1 MKYVFSFLFLTF
13 SFSAFSQIEVTSE
26 RGDKGVITLNY
37 ANSSDMTYTVLLEFP
52 VLLNLSTTG
61 GSRVIA
67 IANPG
72 KGRLTTLKPLQA
84 NQRTN
89 YFYKYTFV
97 KGNIYGKTKV
107 EPIYLVPVKEGTLVR
122 SVPMTHI
129 ENRLQPKE
137 HNDDYVGIAFHF
149 DEEVEIV
156 APRKGVIA
164 GMSMGNDKSSE
175 NLDFTRAEN
184 YIEIY
189 HEDGKVTKIMVLKS
203 GSQQVQLGQEVFPG
217 DVLAISAGDNYQHGK
232 HVRMAVMEVVKNEEG
247 SIKNQIIPVNFAVR
261 GESILLGNHDPFE
274 VVFPEEV
281 ITREMTKK
289 ELKSFGKE

>member
-1 MKYVFSFLFLTF
+1 MKYFVSFLLLTF

-26 RGDKGVITLNY
+26 RDDKGEVTLNY
-37 ANSSDMTYTVLLEFP
+37 VNSSEMTYTVLLEFP

-72 KGRLTTLKPLQA
+72 KGRLTTLKPLQS

-89 YFYKYTFV
+89 YSYKYTFV

-107 EPIYLVPVKEGTLVR
+107 EPIYLVPVKEGTTVR
-122 SVPMTHI
+122 SVPMTHL

-137 HNDDYVGIAFHF
+137 HNDEYVGISFHF

-156 APRKGVIA
+156 APRKGIVA
-164 GMSMGNDKSSE
+164 GLSMSNDKSSE
-175 NLDFTRAEN
+175 NLDFTRSEN
-184 YIEIY
+184 FIEIY

-217 DVLAISAGDNYQHGK
+217 DVLATSAGDNYQGGK

-247 SIKNQIIPVNFAVR
+247 LIKNKIIPVNFAIN
-261 GESILLGNHDPFE
+261 GESVLLENYGPFE
-274 VVFPEEV
+274 VIFPEEV

-289 ELKSFGKE
+289 ELKNYGKE